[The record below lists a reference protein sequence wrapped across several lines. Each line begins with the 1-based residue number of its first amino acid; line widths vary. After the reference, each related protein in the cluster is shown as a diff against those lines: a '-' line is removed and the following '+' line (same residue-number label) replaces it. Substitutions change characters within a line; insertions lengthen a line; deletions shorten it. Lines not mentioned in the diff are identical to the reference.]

1 MNACVLQA
9 GVGVRTAA
17 ARGREVRRLRVQS
30 YHHAA
35 VSAAVGYAEGA
46 CAKTPASGSVP
57 VPSVTSQGAQR
68 VAPPP
73 AAAASVPVAV
83 STDGSAPLIH
93 AATAHRRVAISQH
106 VYHRPDE
113 RDASCARVSACVVQ
127 AGVGVRA
134 AAARGREVRR
144 LRVEAYHH
152 PSYTHAATANRR
164 VAISQHV
171 YQTT

>member
-93 AATAHRRVAISQH
+93 AATRHSHRWRRISTRIPDGETLD
-106 VYHRPDE
+106 RPISE
-113 RDASCARVSACVVQ
+113 GARSLGADM
-127 AGVGVRA
+127 
-134 AAARGREVRR
+134 
-144 LRVEAYHH
+144 L
-152 PSYTHAATANRR
+152 
-164 VAISQHV
+164 
-171 YQTT
+171 

>member
-73 AAAASVPVAV
+73 GAAASVPVAV
-83 STDGSAPLIH
+83 STDGSVPLIH
-93 AATAHRRVAISQH
+93 TVTRHCHRWRR
-106 VYHRPDE
+106 YLNTNTRRPDE
-113 RDASCARVSACVVQ
+113 RNASIAHMSACVLQ
-127 AGVGVRA
+127 AGVSMRVCPHDGGGAWHVLHGLFARMMPPSVLGGVICS
-134 AAARGREVRR
+134 
-144 LRVEAYHH
+144 
-152 PSYTHAATANRR
+152 PKC
-164 VAISQHV
+164 
-171 YQTT
+171 TTT